1 MARTTKAGTSATTT
15 RTARNTRVRST
26 SAATGARQPASPPNA
41 AGKPAEFPLAVAAVR
56 KTLAEVAKRDPD
68 LADSALA
75 AAAFSMAQELDN
87 PANKATAKSY
97 CAKALLEL
105 LNRIWELVPPE
116 EEGDIVDDLA
126 EKRRKRLD
134 GGAKAA
140 N

>member
-1 MARTTKAGTSATTT
+1 
-15 RTARNTRVRST
+15 
-26 SAATGARQPASPPNA
+26 
-41 AGKPAEFPLAVAAVR
+41 
-56 KTLAEVAKRDPD
+56 
-68 LADSALA
+68 
-75 AAAFSMAQELDN
+75 MAQELDN